1 MLMEL
6 IGDILPA
13 GVLNIVTG
21 FGAEAGQ
28 ALASK
33 RIAKLSFTGSTETG
47 RKYITTQQKT
57 LFLTMELGG
66 KSPNIFFPS
75 VAAQDDKFFSKAVE
89 GALMFA
95 LNQGEICTTPSRI
108 LVHEDIADLFI
119 ERMQARLKLIKA
131 GNPLDPETMI
141 GSQVSK
147 AQCDKTL
154 TISILVKKKVQL
166 Y

>member
-1 MLMEL
+1 VGNL
-6 IGDILPA
+6 
-13 GVLNIVTG
+13 
-21 FGAEAGQ
+21 Q
-28 ALASK
+28 
-33 RIAKLSFTGSTETG
+33 
-47 RKYITTQQKT
+47 Y
-57 LFLTMELGG
+57 FL
-66 KSPNIFFPS
+66 PS

-119 ERMQARLKLIKA
+119 ERMQARLKLVKA

-147 AQCDKTL
+147 HNAIKSL
-154 TISILVKKKVQL
+154 TISILVKKKVQ
-166 Y
+166 